1 MIKNKCI
8 RKQFEKKIMWFCNF
22 PGHTAFSCFIKNN
35 IALIIDGDEF
45 VELLQDTCLTKV
57 IDSD

>member
-1 MIKNKCI
+1 MC
-8 RKQFEKKIMWFCNF
+8 FCNF

-45 VELLQDTCLTKV
+45 VELLHDTCLSKV
-57 IDSD
+57 NDSDQCGNIVCKNPDT